1 FGEAELVAVVGEP
14 LVGQVDSRGG
24 PAEVHDGGGWGLG
37 RSVFGFLAVLG
48 GGDAQ
53 RGVVVRCFR
62 GVGFFAR
69 LGGQRG
75 WAGFDE
81 AAALACGWLGR
92 WRAAVACAVSGILGN
107 VWVSHRIHLRPHW
120 VRFLTRNAL
129 PGRVFAACDGF
140 YTMFLAAGLAAAA
153 AAPTV
158 QEELPADAC
167 SSDDGEQEDHLIQRD
182 IGAGVYADLH
192 GIADSLVVGAG
203 EPQVEVAAAVRGPE
217 VDRHGEGAAR
227 RDHLRVGFQDGGG
240 VPGVLVEG

>member
-1 FGEAELVAVVGEP
+1 
-14 LVGQVDSRGG
+14 
-24 PAEVHDGGGWGLG
+24 
-37 RSVFGFLAVLG
+37 
-48 GGDAQ
+48 
-53 RGVVVRCFR
+53 CFR

-75 WAGFDE
+75 WSGFDE

-227 RDHLRVGFQDGGG
+227 RDQLRVGLQDGGG
-240 VPGVLVEG
+240 VPGVLVEGVAVADLRRHGQREAVLGGDDQWCGLGSSGEDVAGW